1 MLVISINCENS
12 SYLFVV
18 RWYIYS
24 NALHLKNVCT
34 IDVVSMTME
43 NLTLQTFTSFTLE
56 EYSPIHTRSEKYKM
70 RFISLTVALNV
81 EENFSQNHICE
92 EVIEQT
98 QLQEKQVQER
108 LRHKLLHNSMDT

>member
-1 MLVISINCENS
+1 M
-12 SYLFVV
+12 
-18 RWYIYS
+18 
-24 NALHLKNVCT
+24 
-34 IDVVSMTME
+34 
-43 NLTLQTFTSFTLE
+43 
-56 EYSPIHTRSEKYKM
+56 
-70 RFISLTVALNV
+70 NV

>member
-1 MLVISINCENS
+1 MNKNCVFIMLVISINCENS

-56 EYSPIHTRSEKYKM
+56 EYSPIQGVRSIKCV
-70 RFISLTVALNV
+70 L
-81 EENFSQNHICE
+81 
-92 EVIEQT
+92 
-98 QLQEKQVQER
+98 
-108 LRHKLLHNSMDT
+108 